1 MPNKHT
7 VVTFHDFFA
16 SSMDSRIVNPAQN
29 YENSF
34 PDKYRRPFLHYAVV
48 LKGFFF
54 LFLLFPSPTL
64 SLLSSLWLLLVNRPR
79 FRRKRILRPSPP
91 LFPPPFGN
99 RLFVVIAD
107 RNFVWRTFFFRG
119 KREISTNFLC
129 NFFHEWKRKDVTID
143 KGFLGYAREWN
154 CAI

>member
-1 MPNKHT
+1 
-7 VVTFHDFFA
+7 
-16 SSMDSRIVNPAQN
+16 MDSRIVNRAQN

-54 LFLLFPSPTL
+54 LSFLLFPSPTL

-79 FRRKRILRPSPP
+79 FRRKRILRPP
-91 LFPPPFGN
+91 LFPLPFGN

-107 RNFVWRTFFFRG
+107 RNFVWRIFFFHRKKRNFDEFPLQLFPRMETKGCYNWQRIPRICTRMKLRNITNLG
-119 KREISTNFLC
+119 KPWC
-129 NFFHEWKRKDVTID
+129 
-143 KGFLGYAREWN
+143 
-154 CAI
+154 